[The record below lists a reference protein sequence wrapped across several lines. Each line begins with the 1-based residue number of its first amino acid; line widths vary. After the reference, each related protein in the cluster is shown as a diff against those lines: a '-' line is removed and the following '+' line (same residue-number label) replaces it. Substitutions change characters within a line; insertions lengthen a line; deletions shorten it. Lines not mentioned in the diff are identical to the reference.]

1 MKFLLVILK
10 QVEDGP
16 GTMLQQ
22 LKLGYKIGDRICSSP
37 PSMLYWGLEA
47 EDTKA
52 GAVCEES
59 DEFPILST
67 SCFEHVAFEVKGIW
81 AKFS

>member
-1 MKFLLVILK
+1 MMVSIQASVSVFQLFS
-10 QVEDGP
+10 
-16 GTMLQQ
+16 Q
-22 LKLGYKIGDRICSSP
+22 LKLGYKIGDSICSSP